1 MPTMQSPPGAYT
13 VIDGRRYLYFVGT
26 GYLGL
31 QGHPEV
37 IRAACRGAEQYG
49 IGTATSRTGFGDS
62 PPVLDVE
69 RKAAALFGADDA
81 FYFMSGYVGNHILIS
96 ALREQFDVAFV
107 DECSH
112 YCVTEALQ
120 LAGHPVYRFAHG
132 DADELQESL
141 QQNLQPGQR
150 PLVAS
155 DGVFAARG
163 NIAPVADFC
172 RVLEP
177 YDGSMIC
184 IDDAHAVAVLG
195 ENGRG
200 TYEHAGLNRPSNATV
215 TSEEGDG
222 SPRLFFSGTLS
233 KAVGGFG
240 GILPGSTAFI
250 EQLRKTSTYYGG
262 ASAPAAP
269 VAAATAR
276 ALDLLAAEPAMRRR
290 LHRNVAQLKA
300 GLRTMGL
307 SVDDSPVP
315 IICLELG
322 DAENMRRIQ
331 RELMEQEIL
340 IAHMAAYSG
349 LGPDGALRIAV
360 FATHTEAMIDQLLD
374 RLRQLV

>member
-49 IGTATSRTGFGDS
+49 IGTATSRTGFGNS
-62 PPVLDVE
+62 PPVLEVE
-69 RKAAALFGADDA
+69 RKAAAMFGADDA
-81 FYFMSGYVGNHILIS
+81 FYYMSGYVGNHILIS
-96 ALREQFDVAFV
+96 TLRDRFDVAFI

-120 LAGHPVYRFAHG
+120 LAGRPVFQFAHG
-132 DADELQESL
+132 NADALQESL
-141 QQNLQPGQR
+141 HQNLQPGQR

-172 RVLEP
+172 RALEP

-215 TSEEGDG
+215 TSEEADG

-240 GILPGSTAFI
+240 GILPGSSPFI
-250 EQLRKTSTYYGG
+250 EQLKKTSTYYGG

-269 VAAATAR
+269 VAAATAK
-276 ALDLLAAEPAMRRR
+276 ALDLLAAEPAMRER

-322 DAENMRRIQ
+322 DAENMRRMQ
-331 RELMEQEIL
+331 RELMQHEIL
-340 IAHMAAYSG
+340 IAHMATYSG

-360 FATHTEAMIDQLLD
+360 FATHTGAMIDQLLD